1 MFNKVMT
8 KKFPNVIKD
17 VKPQIQE
24 TLFIPS
30 KKI

>member
-1 MFNKVMT
+1 MFNKVMGN
-8 KKFPNVIKD
+8 KFPNIIKD

-24 TLFIPS
+24 TLLIPS